1 MLTQTTRVR
10 HTLIWSWTRWWI
22 RWWSRRWTRRWS
34 RWCKRTWTRGWAD
47 VIIWSPWPDH
57 VRHTCFDLLV
67 EAVLRF
73 AWYGNKRRSEFRT
86 NQALC
91 SVWSDENSR
100 QAKSYEL
107 GIWTLSPWCTVT
119 CSGTRQIPDMQ
130 MKPLP
135 LLLTLKASW
144 SEHCT
149 PSSPQKPISDESL
162 CRPLPERARGFIM
175 AEYSLAPFHLIRY
188 AAPCLALLITS
199 PLQPPVICSCA
210 QDIFME
216 Q

>member
-1 MLTQTTRVR
+1 MSRCHHLVTLTRPRASYLLWSASRSRPSVR
-10 HTLIWSWTRWWI
+10 LIWEQKALWIQNQSSSLLRLVRWKFTTSKILRAGNMNIESLMHCNLQRHSW
-22 RWWSRRWTRRWS
+22 
-34 RWCKRTWTRGWAD
+34 
-47 VIIWSPWPDH
+47 
-57 VRHTCFDLLV
+57 
-67 EAVLRF
+67 
-73 AWYGNKRRSEFRT
+73 
-86 NQALC
+86 
-91 SVWSDENSR
+91 
-100 QAKSYEL
+100 
-107 GIWTLSPWCTVT
+107 
-119 CSGTRQIPDMQ
+119 QIPDMQ

-144 SEHCT
+144 SERCT

-162 CRPLPERARGFIM
+162 CRPLPERARGIIM

-210 QDIFME
+210 QDIFMK